1 MHLFSNGFQRM
12 FERILTAQS
21 LLMTKGK
28 IMKFP
33 VMMAALLLAASMPA
47 VAGDKI
53 DRMTADK
60 MESFT
65 SDKMKW
71 KDEPILPKGAKS
83 ALLLGDPT
91 KAGVF
96 IVRLKFPPNY
106 PIAPHTHPFTEVI
119 TVLSGQLGN
128 GMGEKF
134 DKSNGEVLNAGDSFV
149 LPAGH
154 AHYVWTNDQETIVEL
169 IATGPWDISYIDPKD
184 DPRKK

>member
-1 MHLFSNGFQRM
+1 VKT
-12 FERILTAQS
+12 ILIAS
-21 LLMTKGK
+21 
-28 IMKFP
+28 I
-33 VMMAALLLAASMPA
+33 LLAISHSAI
-47 VAGDKI
+47 AGEQKI
-53 DRMTADK
+53 DRMTAEK

-65 SDKMKW
+65 TQKMKW
-71 KDEPILPKGAKS
+71 NDEPILPKGAKS
-83 ALLLGDPT
+83 ALLIGDPA
-91 KAGVF
+91 KPGVF

-106 PIAPHTHPFTEVI
+106 PIPAHTHPYAEVI

-134 DKSNGEVLNAGDSFV
+134 DKSNGEILNAGDSFV

-184 DPRKK
+184 DPRKNK